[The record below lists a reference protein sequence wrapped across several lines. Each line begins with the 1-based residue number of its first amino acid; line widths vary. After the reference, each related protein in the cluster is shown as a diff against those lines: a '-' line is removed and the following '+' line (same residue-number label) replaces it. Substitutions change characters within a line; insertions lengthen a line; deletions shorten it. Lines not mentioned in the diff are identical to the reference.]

1 MTPEM
6 RETSRAMWSDD
17 SAAQPDWE
25 AVYAE
30 QLPSVY
36 NYLRY
41 RTGHEALAEDLT
53 SRTFEKAWRDRHRY
67 RRDLAGYATWLLRI
81 ARNVAIDH
89 LRTAHEHAPL
99 EEAAEIAAES
109 TPEEEAVLRSNF
121 ARLSALMRVLPERE
135 REILALKYGAG
146 ATNRA
151 IADVAGLSESNVGT
165 IVHRT
170 VELLRSRW

>member
-1 MTPEM
+1 
-6 RETSRAMWSDD
+6 MWGDASV
-17 SAAQPDWE
+17 AQPDWE

-30 QLPSVY
+30 QLPRVY

-67 RRDLAGYATWLLRI
+67 RGELAGYATWLLRI

-89 LRTAHEHAPL
+89 RRTWHEHAPL
-99 EEAAEIAAES
+99 EEAADTVAEG
-109 TPEEEAVLRSNF
+109 TPEEEAMLRSNF
-121 ARLSALMRVLPERE
+121 ARLSALMATLPERE
-135 REILALKYGAG
+135 REIMALKYGAG

-151 IADVAGLSESNVGT
+151 IADVTGLSESNVGT
-165 IVHRT
+165 ITHRT
-170 VELLRSRW
+170 VQLLRSQW